1 MQVHPAERTGRRLSL
16 DGRTRGAC
24 AVLRQGHGVGIAR
37 EEIGRIFERFYQ
49 VNGSPGA
56 GSEFTVAL
64 PVGGESPLS
73 EELLPTV
80 VEPSPDLSYAA
91 LETAGLASLLPDSS
105 PEAAPAP
112 SEGRATVLVVED
124 NPDMRDSI
132 RKGIAPHYRVI
143 EAGSGEEGLAR
154 ARENLPR
161 LVI

>member
-1 MQVHPAERTGRRLSL
+1 VKELVQI
-16 DGRTRGAC
+16 
-24 AVLRQGHGVGIAR
+24 HGGTIDVA
-37 EEIGRIFERFYQ
+37 
-49 VNGSPGA
+49 SAPGA